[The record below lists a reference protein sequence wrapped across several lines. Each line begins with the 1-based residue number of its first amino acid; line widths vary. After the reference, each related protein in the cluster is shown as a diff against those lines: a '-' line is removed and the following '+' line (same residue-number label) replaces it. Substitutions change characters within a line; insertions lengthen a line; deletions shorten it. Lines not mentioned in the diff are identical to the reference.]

1 MSKSKKNTKNDMQNN
16 AKDCENNMSYAQD
29 KKTDSASDCHND
41 KAQNKSE
48 SNCR

>member
-1 MSKSKKNTKNDMQNN
+1 MSKSKKNTSNNQQNN

-29 KKTDSASDCHND
+29 KKSEKTSDCHND

>member
-1 MSKSKKNTKNDMQNN
+1 MSKSKKNTKNDQHNT
-16 AKDCENNMSYAQD
+16 KDCNNNMSYAQD
-29 KKTDSASDCHND
+29 KKSDKTSDCHND